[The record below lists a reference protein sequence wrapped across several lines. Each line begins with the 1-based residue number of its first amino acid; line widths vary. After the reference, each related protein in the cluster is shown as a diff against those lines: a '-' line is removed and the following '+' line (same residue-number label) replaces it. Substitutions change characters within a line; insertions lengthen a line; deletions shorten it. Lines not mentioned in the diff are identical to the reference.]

1 MADSPGAVLGSLLV
15 YPGAVAA
22 AAAPVHAIGGAVLD
36 SVSALPSGGGVGV
49 VGEPSCAEALLA
61 TCRLVAEA
69 MTASADGVSKLAEAL
84 AVAATTYRF
93 ADSTAVSGWGW

>member
-22 AAAPVHAIGGAVLD
+22 AAAPVHAIGVAVLD
-36 SVSALPSGGGVGV
+36 SASALPSGGGVGV
-49 VGEPSCAEALLA
+49 VGEPACAEALLSS
-61 TCRLVAEA
+61 CRLVVQS
-69 MTASADGVSKLAEAL
+69 MTASADGIDKLAQAL